1 MKSEN
6 ILWQML
12 DIFRR
17 NPHFT
22 RDEYT
27 QVALQILAWAKL
39 SVNERLPSDLQLTK
53 NSKLTTSTEL
63 LNSFKRLSE
72 YKELGENKAA
82 FENIAYLHR
91 DVSPGVIVEAIDFAL
106 DSAQNNLLNYFD
118 FPEDFYLSFLSHGS
132 PMPIEVI
139 KVMSALAGDLK
150 EKRVYCPYDS
160 LCLIAR
166 QVSEQDGI
174 PSVETPWLS
183 PIPWLI
189 SILTDAN
196 IRIIVSSDPLLRAGF
211 FEKGNVQ
218 KFDFTIAFPPLGQKI
233 DIEVV
238 DRNLLKRFKETT
250 SSASVLTLRHIIA
263 QTEGKAIVAIPG
275 SILFSRGAEH
285 SLRKDLLNQG
295 MIEAVISMPP
305 ALLPFTP
312 IPFSILILNTRD
324 KVSTV
329 RFVDGAA
336 EQFSTRDGRNRSRL
350 VNWELLIET
359 FHKSNDEAIVANI
372 PTIHILE
379 NNDANLEVSRY
390 LLPPAQKVVRHLLS
404 TNETRKLSH
413 LVEFLRPSKPLPK
426 NETEGIPALEV
437 GLSDFPN
444 YGYLTTPERLVLLSP
459 KVFSSQEKKSF
470 LCPGDIIISVKGSAG
485 KLAIIPDNVPPV
497 GPNAWVVNQSSLIM
511 RPKGSIIDPRVLFM
525 YLCSDVGETLLK
537 GIISGATV
545 PLIQLQQLKDV
556 EIIVL
561 DRAKQES
568 IINTF
573 KEQVHIQDQINDLQE
588 QLKHLSKVHW
598 NISSSTRG

>member
-1 MKSEN
+1 MKSEY
-6 ILWQML
+6 ILGQML

-17 NPHFT
+17 NHHFT
-22 RDEYT
+22 TDEYT
-27 QVALQILAWAKL
+27 QVVLQILAWAKL

-63 LNSFKRLSE
+63 FNSFKRLSE
-72 YKELGENKAA
+72 CPELGENKAA

-91 DVSPGVIVEAIDFAL
+91 DISPGVFVDAINFAR
-106 DSAQNNLLNYFD
+106 DSAQKNLLNSFD

-132 PMPIEVI
+132 PIPIEVI
-139 KVMSALAGDLK
+139 KFMSALAGDLK
-150 EKRVYCPYDS
+150 GKRVYCPYDS

-166 QVSEQDGI
+166 QVSKQDGI
-174 PSVETPWLS
+174 PSVETPWVS

-196 IRIIVSSDPLLRAGF
+196 IYTIVSSDPLQRPAFLEEGYL
-211 FEKGNVQ
+211 Q
-218 KFDFTIAFPPLGQKI
+218 KFDFTIAFPLFGQKI

-238 DRNLLKRFKETT
+238 ERDLFKRFKEPT
-250 SSASVLTLRHIIA
+250 SSGSILTLRHIIA

-285 SLRKDLLNQG
+285 LLRKDLLHQE

-305 ALLPFTP
+305 ALLPFTA
-312 IPFSILILNTRD
+312 IPFSILILDTRD

-336 EQFSTRDGRNRSRL
+336 EQFSTRDGRNRSKL

-372 PTIHILE
+372 PTVHILE
-379 NNDANLEVSRY
+379 NDANLEVSRY
-390 LLPPAQKVVRHLLS
+390 LLPPAQKVIRHLLS
-404 TNETRKLSH
+404 RNETRKLSE
-413 LVEFLRPSKPLPK
+413 LVTFLRPSKPLPK

-437 GLSDFPN
+437 GVSDFPN
-444 YGYLTTPERLVLLSP
+444 YGYLTTPKRQVLLSP
-459 KVFSSQEKKSF
+459 KVFNSEEKKSF
-470 LCPGDIIISVKGSAG
+470 LYPGDIIISVKGSAG

-511 RPKGSIIDPRVLFM
+511 RPKSSIDPRVLFM
-525 YLCSDVGETLLK
+525 YLCSNVGETLLK

-556 EIIVL
+556 EIIVPKPTE
-561 DRAKQES
+561 AES

-573 KEQVHIQDQINDLQE
+573 KEQVQIQAQINKLQE
-588 QLKHLSKVHW
+588 KLQHLSKAHW
-598 NISSSTRG
+598 DISSSIGG

>member
-1 MKSEN
+1 MKSEY
-6 ILWQML
+6 ILGQML

-17 NPHFT
+17 NHHFT
-22 RDEYT
+22 TDEYT
-27 QVALQILAWAKL
+27 QVVLQILAWAKL

-63 LNSFKRLSE
+63 FNSFKRLSE
-72 YKELGENKAA
+72 CPELGENKAA
-82 FENIAYLHR
+82 FENIAYLLYR
-91 DVSPGVIVEAIDFAL
+91 DFAWGVIVDAIDFAL

-132 PMPIEVI
+132 PIPIEVI

-150 EKRVYCPYDS
+150 EKTVYCPYDP

-166 QVSEQDGI
+166 QVSKQGGI
-174 PSVETPWLS
+174 PSIETPWVS

-196 IRIIVSSDPLLRAGF
+196 IHTIVSSDPLQRPAFL
-211 FEKGNVQ
+211 EKHNFQ
-218 KFDFTIAFPPLGQKI
+218 KFDFTIAFPLLGQKI

-238 DRNLLKRFKETT
+238 ERDLFNRFKERT
-250 SSASVLTLRHIIA
+250 SSGSVLTLRHIIA
-263 QTEGKAIVAIPG
+263 QTEGKVIVAIPG

-285 SLRKDLLNQG
+285 SLREDLLNQE

-336 EQFSTRDGRNRSRL
+336 EQFSIRDGRNRSKL
-350 VNWELLIET
+350 VHWELLIET
-359 FHKSNDEAIVANI
+359 FQKSNDDAIVANI

-379 NNDANLEVSRY
+379 NDANLEVSRY
-390 LLPPAQKVVRHLLS
+390 LLPPTQKVVRHLLS

-426 NETEGIPALEV
+426 MKQKEFQRLRWVFRI
-437 GLSDFPN
+437 FP
-444 YGYLTTPERLVLLSP
+444 TMATSQLLRGRYCSH
-459 KVFSSQEKKSF
+459 QSF
-470 LCPGDIIISVKGSAG
+470 
-485 KLAIIPDNVPPV
+485 
-497 GPNAWVVNQSSLIM
+497 
-511 RPKGSIIDPRVLFM
+511 
-525 YLCSDVGETLLK
+525 
-537 GIISGATV
+537 
-545 PLIQLQQLKDV
+545 
-556 EIIVL
+556 
-561 DRAKQES
+561 
-568 IINTF
+568 
-573 KEQVHIQDQINDLQE
+573 
-588 QLKHLSKVHW
+588 
-598 NISSSTRG
+598 

>member
-17 NPHFT
+17 HPHFT
-22 RDEYT
+22 IHEYT

-53 NSKLTTSTEL
+53 KSKLTTFTEL
-63 LNSFKRLSE
+63 FNSFKRLSE
-72 YKELGENKAA
+72 CPELGENKAA

-336 EQFSTRDGRNRSRL
+336 EQFSTRDGRNRSKL
-350 VNWELLIET
+350 VKWELLIET

-390 LLPPAQKVVRHLLS
+390 LLPPAQKKIRHLLS

-437 GLSDFPN
+437 GLSDFSN
-444 YGYLTTPERLVLLSP
+444 YGYLTTPERQVFLSP
-459 KVFSSQEKKSF
+459 KVFYSKEKKSF

-573 KEQVHIQDQINDLQE
+573 KEQVQIQYQINDLQE